1 MEKQTVKYVTITA
14 QDLVEI
20 DAISYKAAAANFAK
34 TKEGKKAI
42 KERDSAIEAI
52 KEKAKAA
59 RAKAKGMDK
68 KKEIT
73 KKANEKI
80 DSIEKKFKKRVIN
93 HGKTVEALKDASDK
107 SKSKSKKS
115 KGSSSTT
122 KKAPPKKKTV
132 TQ

>member
-80 DSIEKKFKKRVIN
+80 DAIEKKFKKRVIN
-93 HGKTVEALKDASDK
+93 HGKTVEKLKEASDK
-107 SKSKSKKS
+107 SKKSTS
-115 KGSSSTT
+115 SGGSSSTT
-122 KKAPPKKKTV
+122 KK
-132 TQ
+132 